1 MSFLGSAGPPNPPRP
16 PQTPPMVQGG
26 QKWLKC
32 TCTSPVLIIND
43 KKTTF
48 GGMNILTYFFTR
60 NVPPVRR
67 STADSLRAKLFCSAA
82 PVFSWKSWQDQHSFI
97 FYRTHLAKIQPG
109 IKFPT
114 NVVGS
119 QPDQSDPYLMRRL
132 AQKSKIRPKKG
143 IKKVKSLQFISL
155 SRFCWRKRMIL
166 WWVGVS

>member
-60 NVPPVRR
+60 NVPYVTLAEEDNN
-67 STADSLRAKLFCSAA
+67 SILTDNTNRAKLIIQRQKALPGGRVAEVGGLSGSA
-82 PVFSWKSWQDQHSFI
+82 K
-97 FYRTHLAKIQPG
+97 
-109 IKFPT
+109 
-114 NVVGS
+114 
-119 QPDQSDPYLMRRL
+119 
-132 AQKSKIRPKKG
+132 
-143 IKKVKSLQFISL
+143 
-155 SRFCWRKRMIL
+155 
-166 WWVGVS
+166 